1 MIEMHDILFVTL
13 NCYKKKKKKNE
24 TAVCECR
31 MIEMHDILFISL
43 KQIINFSR

>member
-13 NCYKKKKKKNE
+13 NCYKKNE
-24 TAVCECR
+24 ATVCECC
-31 MIEMHDILFISL
+31 MIEIHDILFISL